1 MTDNKRHALAHDWP
15 LQVPLSDEA
24 EAALRGVVEAH
35 LDAFDAALEPFGL
48 SMSDVLLPTWMRAVY
63 VEDVVAFGPPPSV
76 AETPLSSVLVSDA
89 WHRYARGELT
99 YDEAMLLGGPLAEP
113 VPEDSLATR
122 LSSPASVAD
131 VAATEAW
138 PGEAAERSAAQLP
151 LLGAPRAGGST
162 GCASGGCSSCSAETA
177 AAPAVDG
184 VYVTDQLRDP
194 EPFGERID
202 DGKLSR
208 EEAIAAGLLTEDGEP
223 STDALGAAQAAAVA
237 GHAEEGCS
245 GCAAIHDVAQS
256 IGGQA
261 APREVFPEPR
271 QDSQVFGGPGAPAVD
286 LMGALRSSVDRARA
300 FQAEADRDGYGR

>member
-1 MTDNKRHALAHDWP
+1 MTDNDRPSSPLAMAFGEPIIVPAPEGVDRAISEVMARH
-15 LQVPLSDEA
+15 QDE
-24 EAALRGVVEAH
+24 L
-35 LDAFDAALEPFGL
+35 DAALEPF
-48 SMSDVLLPTWMRAVY
+48 DVSLDTLVQATWMRFVTVA
-63 VEDVVAFGPPPSV
+63 DVTALGSNPD
-76 AETPLSSVLVSDA
+76 LDA
-89 WHRYARGELT
+89 APWRRYARGELT
-99 YDEAMLLGGPLAEP
+99 YDEAVLLGGPLEP
-113 VPEDSLATR
+113 DVPEDSLAAR
-122 LSSPASVAD
+122 LSSPSIKR
-131 VAATEAW
+131 E
-138 PGEAAERSAAQLP
+138 PGAPMGEQVERSLP

-162 GCASGGCSSCSAETA
+162 GCASGGCSSCSA

-223 STDALGAAQAAAVA
+223 STDALGAAQAAVVA

-271 QDSQVFGGPGAPAVD
+271 QDAAVFGAPV
-286 LMGALRSSVDRARA
+286 RAPMYGG
-300 FQAEADRDGYGR
+300 RDEDGI